1 VNLEIIKSVASEVEQ
16 LLQGRFLFAVHQLDT
31 FTLVLDFRLRENGF
45 LLISTDP
52 KRPRMY
58 LITRRSRELEKAA
71 ISAGP
76 FAQFIVSA
84 LRGAQLISVMPD
96 ETERIV
102 WLTFRK
108 QQETGEEQRHT
119 LVAQLTGRSANLF
132 LVSADGVIQQA
143 LRRPKGE
150 GQQVGDRYQR
160 PPPNVSSIQE
170 LMHLQNEVSV
180 SASLDEYFTQLEREE
195 RFVARVQAIQE
206 RYKRQLAQKRKLVL
220 NLHDDLR
227 KHGDALEHKRVGDL
241 LLANIGTAERAGR
254 KVVLR
259 DYYSE
264 GTPTLELEL
273 DEKTSLQEEAARYF
287 ARYAKAKRAQEE
299 IQRRLAETKH
309 GIEALSTAQSVLDEI
324 VATHNADALCELE
337 EELALPGARQRKQPQ
352 PEKLPG
358 IRRYRSSDEYEILVG
373 KAATTNDRLTFKIA
387 RPNDL
392 WFHASDYPGS
402 HVIVRNSSRKEVPHR
417 TIVEAAQ
424 LAAKFSQAGDDSK
437 VKVNYTHRKF
447 LAKPKGAAPGLVR
460 LSRFK
465 SITVTPKEAVERI
478 M

>member
-1 VNLEIIKSVASEVEQ
+1 
-16 LLQGRFLFAVHQLDT
+16 
-31 FTLVLDFRLRENGF
+31 
-45 LLISTDP
+45 
-52 KRPRMY
+52 
-58 LITRRSRELEKAA
+58 
-71 ISAGP
+71 
-76 FAQFIVSA
+76 
-84 LRGAQLISVMPD
+84 
-96 ETERIV
+96 
-102 WLTFRK
+102 
-108 QQETGEEQRHT
+108 
-119 LVAQLTGRSANLF
+119 
-132 LVSADGVIQQA
+132 
-143 LRRPKGE
+143 
-150 GQQVGDRYQR
+150 
-160 PPPNVSSIQE
+160 
-170 LMHLQNEVSV
+170 
-180 SASLDEYFTQLEREE
+180 
-195 RFVARVQAIQE
+195 
-206 RYKRQLAQKRKLVL
+206 
-220 NLHDDLR
+220 
-227 KHGDALEHKRVGDL
+227 
-241 LLANIGTAERAGR
+241 
-254 KVVLR
+254 
-259 DYYSE
+259 
-264 GTPTLELEL
+264 
-273 DEKTSLQEEAARYF
+273 
-287 ARYAKAKRAQEE
+287 
-299 IQRRLAETKH
+299 
-309 GIEALSTAQSVLDEI
+309 
-324 VATHNADALCELE
+324 ADALCELE